1 MNLTD
6 DPLRVIADLRPA
18 RHNRLAEEA
27 YARNRA
33 VDLARAL
40 GEPGATARHGGLRV
54 LTGTRRG
61 RVLAS
66 TGVGLVAA
74 AVAAAVVI
82 TVPSSHGHPALGTS
96 GGGTGTVVNGASG
109 TQAILLTAAHTAAAR
124 PAATG
129 TYWYVKERDF
139 EPTTFRKPGKRLLKG
154 EPAPKDPGFGA
165 SFAATEETWTGAN
178 QTRTIV
184 NENLAFNFAS
194 AAGKAKWKAAGEPP
208 LVNPTG
214 KSGLTGPVTSN
225 YAFGGYSYNAGAI
238 KVSLA
243 TARKLPTTPGELNA
257 LLLGQWKSMS
267 PAQQQAAVGLVK
279 PTYAEY
285 IFQVAGA
292 LLTGPVTPGTKAAV
306 FGLLA
311 KQPGLSVAKE
321 VADPLGRVGIAIGN
335 DSVGYLVIDPTTA
348 DVLDLTSAPVRARA
362 TIPAT
367 RFGTEAYLSLSWTNR
382 LP

>member
-1 MNLTD
+1 MNVTE

-18 RHNRLAEEA
+18 GHDRLAEEA

-33 VDLARAL
+33 ADLARAL
-40 GEPGATARHGGLRV
+40 GESEAAARRGGLHV
-54 LTGTRRG
+54 LTGGRRG
-61 RVLAS
+61 RMLAG

-82 TVPSSHGHPALGTS
+82 TMPSSPGHPAPGTS
-96 GGGTGTVVNGASG
+96 GSATGTAVNGAGGS
-109 TQAILLTAAHTAAAR
+109 QAILLTVARTAATG

-139 EPTTFRKPGKRLLKG
+139 EPTTFRKPGKPVAKG
-154 EPAPKDPGFGA
+154 VPGAKDPWLGA
-165 SFAATEETWTGAN
+165 SFAATEESWTGTSR
-178 QTRTIV
+178 TRTIV
-184 NENLAFNFAS
+184 NENLAFSFAS
-194 AAGKAKWKAAGEPP
+194 AADKAKWKAEGEPP
-208 LVNPTG
+208 LVNPSG

-243 TARKLPTTPGELNA
+243 TARKLPTTPGRLNA
-257 LLLGQWKSMS
+257 LLQGQWEGMS
-267 PAQQQAAVGLVK
+267 PAQQQAAVGLTK
-279 PTYAEY
+279 PTYGEY
-285 IFQVAGA
+285 VFQVAGA

-306 FGLLA
+306 YGLLA
-311 KQPGLSVAKE
+311 KQSSLTVAKD
-321 VADPLGRVGIAIGN
+321 VTDPLGRVGIAIGN
-335 DSVGYLVIDPTTA
+335 AGVGYLVIDPATA
-348 DVLDLTSAPVRARA
+348 DVLDLTSAPVRPWA

-367 RFGTEAYLSLSWTNR
+367 RFGTEAYLSLNWTNR

>member
-1 MNLTD
+1 MNLTE

-18 RHNRLAEEA
+18 GHDRLSDEA

-40 GEPGATARHGGLRV
+40 GESGATTRHGGLRV
-54 LTGTRRG
+54 LTGSRRG

-74 AVAAAVVI
+74 AVAAALII
-82 TVPSSHGHPALGTS
+82 TVPSSHGHPALRTS
-96 GGGTGTVVNGASG
+96 AGGTGTVVHGASG
-109 TQAILLTAAHTAAAR
+109 GQAILLTAARNAAAR

-129 TYWYVKERDF
+129 TYWHVKERDF
-139 EPTTFRKPGKRLLKG
+139 EPTTFRKPGKRLKF

-165 SFAATEETWTGAN
+165 SFAATEESWTGASR
-178 QTRTIV
+178 TRTIV

-214 KSGLTGPVTSN
+214 KSGLTAPVTSN
-225 YAFGGYSYNAGAI
+225 YAFGGYSYNAGTI
-238 KVSLA
+238 QVSLA
-243 TARKLPTTPGELNA
+243 TARKLPTTPGKLNG

-285 IFQVAGA
+285 ILQVAGA

-311 KQPGLSVAKE
+311 KQPGLSLAKQ
-321 VADPLGRVGIAIGN
+321 VTDPLGRVGIAIGN
-335 DSVGYLVIDPTTA
+335 DSVGYLVIDPITA
-348 DVLDLTSAPVRARA
+348 NVLDLTSAPVRARA

-367 RFGTEAYLSLSWTNR
+367 RFGTEAYLSLNWTNR

>member
-1 MNLTD
+1 MNLTE
-6 DPLRVIADLRPA
+6 DPLRVVADLRPA
-18 RHNRLAEEA
+18 SHDGLADEA

-40 GEPGATARHGGLRV
+40 GESGDTARPSGLRV
-54 LTGTRRG
+54 LTGSRRG
-61 RVLAS
+61 RILAS
-66 TGVGLVAA
+66 AGAGLVAA

-82 TVPSSHGHPALGTS
+82 TVPSSHGHPALSAS
-96 GGGTGTVVNGASG
+96 GGGTSTVVNGSG
-109 TQAILLTAAHTAAAR
+109 GGQGILLTVAHTAAAL

-139 EPTTFRKPGKRLLKG
+139 EPTTFRKPGKRLVKG
-154 EPAPKDPGFGA
+154 EPASKDPGFDA
-165 SFAATEETWTGAN
+165 SYAATEESWTGASR
-178 QTRTIV
+178 TRTIV
-184 NENLAFNFAS
+184 NENLAFNFSS
-194 AAGKAKWKAAGEPP
+194 ATGKAKWKAAGEPP
-208 LVNPTG
+208 LVNPSG
-214 KSGLTGPVTSN
+214 KSGFTGPVTSN
-225 YAFGGYSYNAGAI
+225 YAFGGYSYNAGTI
-238 KVSLA
+238 KVSIA
-243 TARKLPTTPGELNA
+243 TARKLPTTPGKLNA

-267 PAQQQAAVGLVK
+267 PAQQQAAVGLLK

-285 IFQVAGA
+285 VFEVAGA

-311 KQPGLSVAKE
+311 KQPGLSVAKD
-321 VADPLGRVGIAIGN
+321 VTDPLGRVGIAVGT
-335 DSVGYLVIDPTTA
+335 DSVGYLVIDPITA

-367 RFGTEAYLSLSWTNR
+367 RFGTEAYLSLNWTNR

>member
-1 MNLTD
+1 MNVTE

-18 RHNRLAEEA
+18 AHDRLAEDA

-40 GEPGATARHGGLRV
+40 GEPGATARRGGLHV
-54 LTGTRRG
+54 LTGGRRG
-61 RVLAS
+61 RILAS

-82 TVPSSHGHPALGTS
+82 TMPSSPGHPALGTS
-96 GGGTGTVVNGASG
+96 GSATGTAVNGASG
-109 TQAILLTAAHTAAAR
+109 SQAILLTAARTAAAR

-139 EPTTFRKPGKRLLKG
+139 EPTTFRKPGMRLKG
-154 EPAPKDPGFGA
+154 EPTPKDPGFGA
-165 SFAATEETWTGAN
+165 SYAATEETWTGASK
-178 QTRTIV
+178 TRTIV

-194 AAGKAKWKAAGEPP
+194 AAGKSKWKAAGEPP

-214 KSGLTGPVTSN
+214 KSGLTAPVTSN
-225 YAFGGYSYNAGAI
+225 YAFGGYSYNAGTI

-243 TARKLPTTPGELNA
+243 TARKLPTTPGRLNA
-257 LLLGQWKSMS
+257 LLQGQWKGMS
-267 PAQQQAAVGLVK
+267 PAEQQAAVGLTK
-279 PTYAEY
+279 PTYGEY
-285 IFQVAGA
+285 VFQVAGA

-306 FGLLA
+306 YGLLA
-311 KQPGLSVAKE
+311 KQSSLTVAKD
-321 VADPLGRVGIAIGN
+321 VTDPLGRVGIAIGN
-335 DSVGYLVIDPTTA
+335 ASVGYLVINPATA
-348 DVLDLTSAPVRARA
+348 DVLDLTSAPVRPGA

-367 RFGTEAYLSLSWTNR
+367 RFGTEAYLSLNWTNR
-382 LP
+382 MP

>member
-1 MNLTD
+1 MNLTE
-6 DPLRVIADLRPA
+6 DPLRVTADLRPA
-18 RHNRLAEEA
+18 GHDRLADEA

-40 GEPGATARHGGLRV
+40 GESGATTRHGGLRV
-54 LTGTRRG
+54 LTGSPRG

-66 TGVGLVAA
+66 TGVGVVAA
-74 AVAAAVVI
+74 AVAAALII
-82 TVPSSHGHPALGTS
+82 TVPSHGHPALSTS
-96 GGGTGTVVNGASG
+96 AGGTGTVVHGASG
-109 TQAILLTAAHTAAAR
+109 SRAILLTAARTAAAR
-124 PAATG
+124 PATTG

-139 EPTTFRKPGKRLLKG
+139 EPTTFRKPGMRLKG
-154 EPAPKDPGFGA
+154 EPTPKDPGFDA
-165 SFAATEETWTGAN
+165 SYAATEETWTGASK
-178 QTRTIV
+178 TRTIV

-194 AAGKAKWKAAGEPP
+194 AAGKSKWKAAGEPP

-214 KSGLTGPVTSN
+214 KSGLTAPVTSN
-225 YAFGGYSYNAGAI
+225 YAFGGYSYNAGTI
-238 KVSLA
+238 QVSLA
-243 TARKLPTTPGELNA
+243 TARKLPTTPGKLNG

-285 IFQVAGA
+285 ILQVAGA

-311 KQPGLSVAKE
+311 KQPGLSLAKG
-321 VADPLGRVGIAIGN
+321 VTDPLGRVGIAIGN
-335 DSVGYLVIDPTTA
+335 DSVGYLVIDPITA

-367 RFGTEAYLSLSWTNR
+367 RFGTEAYLSLNWTNQ

>member
-1 MNLTD
+1 MNLTE

-18 RHNRLAEEA
+18 GHDRLADEA

-40 GEPGATARHGGLRV
+40 GESGATTRHGGLRV
-54 LTGTRRG
+54 LTGSRRG

-74 AVAAAVVI
+74 AVAAALVI

-96 GGGTGTVVNGASG
+96 GARTGTVVNGASG
-109 TQAILLTAAHTAAAR
+109 SQAILLTAAHTAAAR

-139 EPTTFRKPGKRLLKG
+139 EPTTFRKPGRLLKG

-165 SFAATEETWTGAN
+165 SFAATEESWTGASR
-178 QTRTIV
+178 TRTIV

-225 YAFGGYSYNAGAI
+225 YTFGGYSYNAGTI
-238 KVSLA
+238 KVGIS
-243 TARKLPTTPGELNA
+243 TARKLPTTPGKLNA

-285 IFQVAGA
+285 IFQVTGA

-367 RFGTEAYLSLSWTNR
+367 RFGTEAYLSLNWTNR

>member
-1 MNLTD
+1 MSLTE

-18 RHNRLAEEA
+18 GHDRLADEA

-40 GEPGATARHGGLRV
+40 GESGATTRHGGLRV
-54 LTGTRRG
+54 LTGGRRG

-66 TGVGLVAA
+66 TGAGLVAA
-74 AVAAAVVI
+74 AVAAALII
-82 TVPSSHGHPALGTS
+82 TVPSSHGRPAPATPA
-96 GGGTGTVVNGASG
+96 GGAGTVVHGAGGS
-109 TQAILLTAAHTAAAR
+109 QAILLTAARNAAAR

-139 EPTTFRKPGKRLLKG
+139 EPTTVRKPGKRLKF

-165 SFAATEETWTGAN
+165 SYAATEESWTGASR
-178 QTRTIV
+178 TRTIV

-214 KSGLTGPVTSN
+214 KSGHTATVTSN
-225 YAFGGYSYNAGAI
+225 YAFGGYSTNAGTI
-238 KVSLA
+238 QVSLA
-243 TARKLPTTPGELNA
+243 TARKLPTTPGKLNG
-257 LLLGQWKSMS
+257 LLLAQWKSMS
-267 PAQQQAAVGLVK
+267 PAQQQAEVGLAK

-285 IFQVAGA
+285 ILQVAGA

-321 VADPLGRVGIAIGN
+321 VTDPLGRVGIAIGN
-335 DSVGYLVIDPTTA
+335 DSVGYLVIDPITA

-367 RFGTEAYLSLSWTNR
+367 RFGTEAYLSLNWTNG